1 MEKTVVVLRRSMAAI
16 AACVVVIAA
25 MSGCLTSMSV
35 AQSSTQS
42 PPPAWPTRT
51 VKVVVPY
58 APGGVTDTM
67 ARLTADRL
75 SKMLGQT
82 FYIENRSG
90 AGGAIGIDYALHSP
104 HDGYTILFVGSTL
117 FTVLPLAQKVD
128 YEPLKDLAPISI
140 TGTNGL
146 ILITAKD
153 APYSTLREF
162 IDYARAHP
170 GKMSYSS
177 GGPATNNHLPM
188 AWLAGLDHLD
198 MVHVP
203 FRGGQQALQAV
214 LAKSVDAHFGNSS
227 DVIGPVRSGAVKALA
242 VSTRQRISQL
252 PDVPTVA
259 ETIPDFEYVAWNGY
273 AAAGDF
279 PPEAT
284 ARLVAALQ
292 MIARDPDVISRFA
305 NLGIDLVGT
314 TQQEAIA
321 SIRKDMPIYS
331 KIVDMAGVRLK

>member
-1 MEKTVVVLRRSMAAI
+1 VVAVRRSMAVIVGCALL
-16 AACVVVIAA
+16 AGATSAC
-25 MSGCLTSMSV
+25 L
-35 AQSSTQS
+35 AQSAA
-42 PPPAWPTRT
+42 PEWPTRT

-90 AGGAIGIDYALHSP
+90 AGGAIGIDFALHSP

-128 YEPLKDLAPISI
+128 YEPLKDLVPISI
-140 TGTNGL
+140 TGTNGMVL
-146 ILITAKD
+146 IAAKD

-170 GKMSYSS
+170 GKISYSS

-188 AWLAGLDHLD
+188 AWLGGLEHLD

-214 LAKSVDAHFGNSS
+214 LAKSVDVHFGNSS
-227 DVIGPVRSGAVKALA
+227 DLIQPVKSGEVKALA
-242 VSTRQRISQL
+242 VSTRQRMPQL

-259 ETIPDFEYVAWNGY
+259 EMIPDFEYIAWNGY

-279 PPEAT
+279 PPGAV
-284 ARLVAALQ
+284 ARLVNALKV
-292 MIARDPDVISRFA
+292 IARDPGVIEVFT
-305 NLGIDLVGT
+305 NLGIDSVGT

-321 SIRKDMPIYS
+321 SVRKDMPVYE
-331 KIVDMAGVRLK
+331 KIVDLAGVRLK